1 MKETKVESLECDTST
16 EDLQARIIPR
26 DLGLASRPF
35 DVSAVKKCYIREGSK
50 PPYVLREV
58 DCSDIIIIEEKF
70 KL

>member
-35 DVSAVKKCYIREGSK
+35 DVSAVRKCYIKKKG
-50 PPYVLREV
+50 PPVVLEEI
-58 DCSDIIIIEEKF
+58 DCSDIIIIDEKF